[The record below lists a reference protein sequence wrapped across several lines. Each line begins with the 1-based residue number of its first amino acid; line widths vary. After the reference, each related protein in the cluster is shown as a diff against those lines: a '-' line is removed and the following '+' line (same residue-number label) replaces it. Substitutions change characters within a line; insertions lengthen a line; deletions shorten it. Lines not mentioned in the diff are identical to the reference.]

1 MNEHDTIFHLP
12 PNKLLAMSDLADC
25 LFARAM
31 TADELDATKNALVR
45 EIECRWH
52 ARAREIDQTVEHGEG
67 FDHGA

>member
-12 PNKLLAMSDLADC
+12 PNELLAMSDLADR

-52 ARAREIDQTVEHGEG
+52 ARAREIDQTAEHGEG